1 ETAVVMAING
11 VPWWYFHGIGGDH
24 EGRRVASVDPDG
36 ALGREIT
43 AQRIIGCVVYP
54 ASKLVAPGVIEH
66 YYGDRFVL
74 GEPDGSRSERVS
86 SLSKEIIAAGFKA
99 PIRKRIR
106 DDIWLKLW
114 GNLSFNP
121 VSALTGATLVAM
133 ARDPGV
139 RAVVRDMMVEAQQVA
154 EALGVKFALDVD
166 ARIDGAAEVGE
177 HQTSML
183 QDLER
188 GRPMEIDAL
197 VTAVTELGNLVG
209 IDTPTIDTVLA
220 LVVQKARLA
229 GCYDGNY
236 GKNYGGSDNA

>member
-1 ETAVVMAING
+1 
-11 VPWWYFHGIGGDH
+11 
-24 EGRRVASVDPDG
+24 
-36 ALGREIT
+36 
-43 AQRIIGCVVYP
+43 
-54 ASKLVAPGVIEH
+54 KLVAPGVIEH

-197 VTAVTELGNLVG
+197 VTAVTELGDLVG

-236 GKNYGGSDNA
+236 GENYGGSDNA